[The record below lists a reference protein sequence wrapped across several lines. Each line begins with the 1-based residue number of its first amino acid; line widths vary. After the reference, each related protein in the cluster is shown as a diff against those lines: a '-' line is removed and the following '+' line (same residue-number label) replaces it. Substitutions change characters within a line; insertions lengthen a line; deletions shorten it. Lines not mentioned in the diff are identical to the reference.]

1 MLAVYKREMRSYIT
15 GITGMLFIGIL
26 LLFVG
31 FMVFTNNLFGL
42 SSSFATTLYGSQIIL
57 ILIVPILCMRSMAE
71 DRHNKTDM
79 FLLTL
84 PLKTTDIVF
93 GKYLA
98 LLTVFAL
105 PMALVSL
112 YPLILGLY
120 GEINYLTTYS
130 AVLGFFLLGAA
141 LIALCQYISSLTES
155 QVIAAVLGV
164 VAVFALFSLGTI
176 ASFIPSSALASFIAF
191 AIVGVLAGLL
201 TYYMTRNV
209 TVSLVIGSLIIIP
222 VTLIFIFARTLLE
235 ATFPTALMFCSPFIA
250 FENISSG
257 LFDLAAV
264 VTLISHIV
272 LFTFLTNR
280 SADRRRWS

>member
-1 MLAVYKREMRSYIT
+1 MSAIYKREMRSYLT

-31 FMVFTNNLFGL
+31 FMVFTNNLYGL
-42 SSSFATTLYGSQIIL
+42 SSSFADTLYMSQIIL

-84 PLKTTDIVF
+84 PLKTSSIVF

-98 LLTVFAL
+98 LLTVFAI
-105 PMALVSL
+105 PMALIAL
-112 YPLILGLY
+112 YPLVLGLF

-130 AVLGFFLLGAA
+130 AVLGFILLGAA
-141 LIALCQYISSLTES
+141 LLALCQYLSSLTES

-176 ASFIPSSALASFIAF
+176 ASFIPSSPIASFVAF
-191 AIVGVLAGLL
+191 ALVGVLAGLL
-201 TYYMTRNV
+201 TYYMTRNIIV
-209 TVSLVIGSLIIIP
+209 ALSVGLPIVIA

-235 ATFPTALMFCSPFIA
+235 AAFPTFLMFCSPFLA

-280 SADRRRWS
+280 SVDRRRWS

>member
-1 MLAVYKREMRSYIT
+1 MSAIYKREMRSYLT

-26 LLFVG
+26 ILCVG
-31 FMVFTNNLFGL
+31 FMVFTNNLFGKI
-42 SSSFATTLYGSQIIL
+42 SSFATTLYMSQIIL

-71 DRHNKTDM
+71 DKHNKTDM
-79 FLLTL
+79 FLLSL
-84 PLKTTDIVF
+84 PLKTTDIVL

-105 PMALVSL
+105 PMALISL
-112 YPLILGLY
+112 YPLILGLF
-120 GEINYLTTYS
+120 GQMNYLTTYS

-164 VAVFALFSLGTI
+164 VTVFALFSLGTI
-176 ASFIPSSALASFIAF
+176 SSFIPSSALASFIAF
-191 AIVGVLAGLL
+191 AVVGVLAGLF
-201 TYYMTRNV
+201 TFYMTRNV
-209 TVSLVIGSLIIIP
+209 VVSLVLGLIIIIP
-222 VTLIFIFARTLLE
+222 VALIFIIVPTALE
-235 ATFPTALMFCSPFIA
+235 ATFPTLLMFCSPFMA
-250 FENISSG
+250 FENISQG
-257 LFDLAAV
+257 IFDLAAV

-280 SADRRRWS
+280 SVDRKRWS